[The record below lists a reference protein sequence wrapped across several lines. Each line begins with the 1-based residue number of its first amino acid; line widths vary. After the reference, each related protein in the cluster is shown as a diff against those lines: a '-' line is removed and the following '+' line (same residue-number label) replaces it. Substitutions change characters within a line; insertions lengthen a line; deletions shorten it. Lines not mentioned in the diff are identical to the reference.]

1 MAPGLSLRKLPSAL
15 CGLAPTLLAEVGLQG
30 ALFPPQA
37 RLASAPH
44 FPVAGPT
51 FFAGPK
57 TFETNLA

>member
-1 MAPGLSLRKLPSAL
+1 LRFAL
-15 CGLAPTLLAEVGLQG
+15 CGLAPTLLAELGLQG